1 MEPTRCKRRRQRRC
15 SAARFPPFLSF
26 LFLGFYRALVSV
38 AGFAQA
44 APSSLGFSA
53 GALDVPVFSEK

>member
-15 SAARFPPFLSF
+15 SAARLPPFLSIV
-26 LFLGFYRALVSV
+26 FLGFRALVSV